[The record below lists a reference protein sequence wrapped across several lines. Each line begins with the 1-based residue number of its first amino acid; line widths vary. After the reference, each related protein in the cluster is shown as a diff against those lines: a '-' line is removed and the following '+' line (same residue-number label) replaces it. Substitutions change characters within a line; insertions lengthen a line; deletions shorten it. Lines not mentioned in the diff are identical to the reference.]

1 MRITLLIGMAMLW
14 LIGTLISL
22 TLENSYLGQE
32 PQYEEQIIDGETVL
46 VRVGSV
52 STLEKLMSP
61 EFSEM
66 TNPISFVVGV
76 FNIVWDYL
84 GIIWNMLWWNY
95 SFFTGVWSIFRY
107 VGWCISLGVVISL
120 VLAIRGTSSG

>member
-1 MRITLLIGMAMLW
+1 MRITWLVGLAILW
-14 LIGTLISL
+14 LIGSLISL
-22 TLENSYLGQE
+22 TLEGSYIGQE
-32 PQYEEQIIDGETVL
+32 AQYDTNGVQIGT
-46 VRVGSV
+46 V
-52 STLEKLMSP
+52 STLDKLMSP

-95 SFFTGVWSIFRY
+95 AMFTGVWAIFRY

>member
-1 MRITLLIGMAMLW
+1 MRITLLIGLAMLW

-22 TLENSYLGQE
+22 TLEGSYLGQE
-32 PQYEEQIIDGETVL
+32 AQYEIQMIHGVPTQ
-46 VRVGSV
+46 VRVGTT
-52 STLEKLMSP
+52 STLDKLMKP

-76 FNIVWDYL
+76 FNVVWDYVGL
-84 GIIWNMLWWNY
+84 IWNMLWWNY
-95 SFFTGVWSIFRY
+95 VFFTGAWEIFKY
-107 VGWCISLGVVISL
+107 FGWGISLGVVVSL

>member
-1 MRITLLIGMAMLW
+1 MRITLLIGLATLW

-22 TLENSYLGQE
+22 TLEGSYIGQE
-32 PQYEEQIIDGETVL
+32 SQFAMDGVNQVE
-46 VRVGSV
+46 VG
-52 STLEKLMSP
+52 TLSSLDKLMSP

-84 GIIWNMLWWNY
+84 GVIWNMLWWNY
-95 SFFTGVWSIFRY
+95 AMFTGVWAIFRY
-107 VGWCISLGVVISL
+107 VGWCISLGVVVSL